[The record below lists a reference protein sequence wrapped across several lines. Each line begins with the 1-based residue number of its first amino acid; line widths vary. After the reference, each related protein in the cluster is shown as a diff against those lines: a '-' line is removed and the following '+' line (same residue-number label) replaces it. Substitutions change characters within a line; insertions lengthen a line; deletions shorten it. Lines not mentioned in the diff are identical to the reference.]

1 MGGVLHGGALRLCA
15 GPWRPW
21 GSGCFVGQRGLS
33 GEALTLSLDI
43 LICEMGMPVPF
54 QMREERQRHSAMPLT
69 RTRPSERCFALRDL
83 SLRYYKC
90 QFSSADSLQ

>member
-1 MGGVLHGGALRLCA
+1 MPGWGEICTGCAASVCLALGRA

-54 QMREERQRHSAMPLT
+54 QMREEPQRQSQT
-69 RTRPSERCFALRDL
+69 S
-83 SLRYYKC
+83 
-90 QFSSADSLQ
+90 